1 MATQLQMHPQTREV
15 TVKISVHQDEPRI
28 RLTLDPFYVSKDAN
42 EEVKWVAGDGVEDF
56 LIEFGDDSPFYE
68 KQFSNYAPVSGLV
81 RRNVQPH
88 EGKTYK
94 YTVRVG
100 NLVKDPTGGVKR

>member
-1 MATQLQMHPQTREV
+1 MATPLTITPLSREV
-15 TVKISVHQDEPRI
+15 TVKISVHKAKPYVRVSQ
-28 RLTLDPFYVSKDAN
+28 DPFYVSKDAN
-42 EEVKWVAGDGVEDF
+42 EEVKWVAGKGVEDF

-68 KQFSNYAPVSGLV
+68 KQFSNYAPFSGLV

-88 EGKTYK
+88 DGKTYK

-100 NLVKDPTGGVKR
+100 NLYEDPTGGVKR